1 MYLHYRFD
9 ELEDEYKENPI
20 DYVNESEMTI
30 SEAIDD
36 GLIQFDEMG
45 MIKEMISKAL
55 NTEHL
60 MTVDIDNQSYFV
72 VDNFHHIL

>member
-1 MYLHYRFD
+1 
-9 ELEDEYKENPI
+9 
-20 DYVNESEMTI
+20 
-30 SEAIDD
+30 
-36 GLIQFDEMG
+36 